1 MFDFSPKNFD
11 FSWRSLCYFKFC
23 AMNVA
28 EYFRQ
33 PTENVGGFTT
43 ILSSFANLQIKHN
56 YIQFSFEIPV
66 SKR

>member
-1 MFDFSPKNFD
+1 
-11 FSWRSLCYFKFC
+11 
-23 AMNVA
+23 MNVA

-66 SKR
+66 SKRWQYPKVDSRLVIDRKSRTT